1 MQEGASRQG
10 FRPRTA
16 KLFGWVLMLG
26 MLVLPLFLTM
36 SRSASSAETDARP
49 ATSMNTPLA
58 PSAPT
63 PVPLQAH
70 HPTGDFVGSLSFRNH
85 IRKYDVHV
93 PPSYKGGEPWPM
105 VVCFHGGGGDIGFA
119 RRMFRLNE
127 KADKEHFLVCY
138 PNGSGRLRD
147 HVLTWNAIDCCGYA
161 KSHNIDDIAFCRML
175 LARLSRDYEV
185 DQRRVYLLGFSNGAM
200 FAYRLA
206 TEMPE
211 KFAAFAI
218 VSGSMCGKEPQP
230 STPISALIMHGTADK
245 HIPVEGGPG
254 KLAKWG
260 FDVHAQP
267 LSYPVSFWVKA
278 DGCNPTPQVV
288 KTHEVECK
296 TFTGGKEGSEV
307 ILYTIDGYAHS
318 WPGGKRAWLFA
329 DKPYPSLSATDVCW
343 DFFARHVRNSLKDSD
358 ASR

>member
-1 MQEGASRQG
+1 MHA
-10 FRPRTA
+10 
-16 KLFGWVLMLG
+16 
-26 MLVLPLFLTM
+26 
-36 SRSASSAETDARP
+36 
-49 ATSMNTPLA
+49 
-58 PSAPT
+58 

-70 HPTGDFVGSLSFRNH
+70 HPTGDFVGSLTFRDH

-93 PPSYKGGEPWPM
+93 PPSYKGGEAWPL

-185 DQRRVYLLGFSNGAM
+185 NQGRVYLLGFSNGAM

-206 TEMPE
+206 AEMPE

-230 STPISALIMHGTADK
+230 SMPISALIIHGTADK

-260 FDVHAQP
+260 FNVHAQP
-267 LSYPVSFWVKA
+267 LSYPVSFWVRA

-288 KTHEVECK
+288 KKREVECK
-296 TFTGGKEGSEV
+296 TFTGGKDGSEV

-318 WPGGKRAWLFA
+318 WPGGKRAWVFA

-343 DFFARHVRNSLKDSD
+343 DFFARHVRNITKDSD